1 MPQCPAC
8 GRPVAMA
15 RPHCVY
21 CGARLPDGAVGVA
34 TRSNPAAAPAP
45 PSAEPQPKRL
55 LLILDLATGAVAD
68 LANALGLSAFEAGQR
83 LRRGG
88 LQLHRVLDE
97 HAAKEEA
104 AVLLASGLS
113 VLLVPE
119 DEARTPP
126 LPALGGRLEAAT
138 LRLRTAEREIAV
150 RGEELLLVVRGPI
163 AREYQPSLR
172 LRRPGIAKLEGGYR
186 LHLHRLGEPHPVEL
200 DPGNFEFGHAVTGSS
215 LLDLNAW
222 VDAVAHGVPVDDAF
236 RHQPPVLGPA
246 ENASSGVMAA
256 TAGLSRLP
264 RKGRFGKE
272 ETPALLD
279 NVAQFRFY
287 SGWRAVVERQ
297 RTG

>member
-21 CGARLPDGAVGVA
+21 CGARLPDEAVGAA
-34 TRSNPAAAPAP
+34 TPGDPAAAPAI
-45 PSAEPQPKRL
+45 PSAAPPPKRL
-55 LLILDLATGAVAD
+55 LLVLDLATGAAAD
-68 LANALGLSAFEAGQR
+68 LASALGLSAFEAGQR

-88 LQLHRVLDE
+88 LQLHRVLE
-97 HAAKEEA
+97 ERAAEEEA
-104 AVLLASGLS
+104 AVLRASGLS

-119 DEARTPP
+119 EEARTPP

-138 LRLRTAEREIAV
+138 LRLRTVDREIAV
-150 RGEELLLVVRGPI
+150 RREELLLVVRGPI
-163 AREYQPSLR
+163 AREYQPALR
-172 LRRPGIAKLEGGYR
+172 LRRPGMATLEGGYR
-186 LHLHRLGEPHPVEL
+186 IHLHRLAEPRPVEL
-200 DPGNFEFGHAVTGSS
+200 DPGNFELGHALTGSS

-222 VDAVAHGVPVDDAF
+222 VDAVARGVPVDDAF

-246 ENASSGVMAA
+246 EPASSGVMAA
-256 TAGLSRLP
+256 TAGLSRPP
-264 RKGRFGKE
+264 RAGRFGRE
-272 ETPALLD
+272 DAPALLD

-287 SGWRAVVERQ
+287 SGWRAAVERR